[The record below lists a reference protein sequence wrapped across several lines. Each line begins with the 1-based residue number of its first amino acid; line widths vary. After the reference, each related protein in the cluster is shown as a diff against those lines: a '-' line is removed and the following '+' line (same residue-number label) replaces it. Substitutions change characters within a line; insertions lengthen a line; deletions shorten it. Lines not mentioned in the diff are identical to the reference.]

1 MSNTKTIQ
9 IQDLGEGV
17 ILKTPIEI
25 EVDFSDDD
33 PMGYYEPLELYT
45 LSGTLPEMEKEI
57 KADIL
62 DLWDWL
68 RDTDE
73 SRLGEK
79 PLKWKKH
86 LEEIFPIRKG

>member
-1 MSNTKTIQ
+1 
-9 IQDLGEGV
+9 
-17 ILKTPIEI
+17 
-25 EVDFSDDD
+25 
-33 PMGYYEPLELYT
+33 
-45 LSGTLPEMEKEI
+45 MEKEI

-86 LEEIFPIRKG
+86 LEEIFPIRKKEEL